1 MTRILLVDDHILFRQ
16 GVRGLLA
23 AQPGLNVAGEAGTVA
38 EAIVRAG
45 ELRPDLILMDFV
57 LPDGT
62 GLDATHAIL
71 ADLPKTKIV
80 FLTFHDDDERLFAAI
95 RAGAK
100 GYLLKDVSIVEL
112 VAYLQGVGSGE
123 AALTPRLVSRVL
135 DEFTRLGRTPPQPQA
150 APDNLTPRER
160 EVLVELETG
169 ASNREIADRLVI
181 SENTVKKHVCSILS
195 KLDVQNR
202 REAARFAQD
211 RQLEEVPAAD

>member
-1 MTRILLVDDHILFRQ
+1 MMRILLVDDHVLFRQ
-16 GVRGLLA
+16 GVAGLLD
-23 AQPGLNVAGEAGTVA
+23 AQPDLKVVGEAGTVA
-38 EAIVRAG
+38 QAIARVQERQ
-45 ELRPDLILMDFV
+45 PDLILMDFV

-62 GLDATHAIL
+62 GLEATHAIL
-71 ADLPKTKIV
+71 AGLPEAKIV
-80 FLTFHDDDERLFAAI
+80 FLTFHDDDERLFAAL

-112 VAYLQGVGSGE
+112 VIYLRGVGSGE

-135 DEFTRLGRTPPQPQA
+135 DEFARQGQARSQPQA
-150 APDNLTPRER
+150 APEDLTPREW
-160 EVLVELETG
+160 EVLAELETG

-202 REAARFAQD
+202 REAARFTRN
-211 RQLEEVPAAD
+211 RQLLGHTGTD